1 MAMFAGSRGGILGG
15 SRAACPPALGR
26 RGAVSLG
33 SPYYDN
39 VRPLCYSDSDA
50 VLLCFDISRPETLDS
65 ASKKW
70 KTEIL
75 DYCPNTRVLLIGC
88 KTDLRTD
95 LSTLME
101 LSHQKQAPISY
112 EQGCAAARQL
122 GAEGY
127 LECSAF
133 T

>member
-1 MAMFAGSRGGILGG
+1 M
-15 SRAACPPALGR
+15 
-26 RGAVSLG
+26 G
-33 SPYYDN
+33 SPH
-39 VRPLCYSDSDA
+39 
-50 VLLCFDISRPETLDS
+50 TLM
-65 ASKKW
+65 ASPSPPPPPTLQW

-112 EQGCAAARQL
+112 EQVGLGWGWGGPMGWGVGLGCCTGLMKDWIAGLCGGPAAGSRELPGVL
-122 GAEGY
+122 GLHLGE
-127 LECSAF
+127 ECP
-133 T
+133 